1 MNVNII
7 KSVNIAYSWNPS
19 TCIYK
24 SNKYLK
30 NITGNSVT
38 EWDKILIFMDN
49 FSKQRQ
55 ILQQVKKANVTSTAS
70 IIWHDKIFF
79 FAYSSLSDH
88 ITIDNYY
95 HLLSSCKTKNNNI
108 K

>member
-7 KSVNIAYSWNPS
+7 ISVNIVYSWNPS

-24 SNKYLK
+24 NNKYLK
-30 NITGNSVT
+30 NITGNSVI

-55 ILQQVKKANVTSTAS
+55 IL
-70 IIWHDKIFF
+70 
-79 FAYSSLSDH
+79 
-88 ITIDNYY
+88 
-95 HLLSSCKTKNNNI
+95 
-108 K
+108 

>member
-7 KSVNIAYSWNPS
+7 ISVNIVYSWNPS

-24 SNKYLK
+24 NNKYLK

-55 ILQQVKKANVTSTAS
+55 ILQQVKKTNVTSTTS
-70 IIWHDKIFF
+70 IIWHDKKFF
-79 FAYSSLSDH
+79 LHIVLLAIILLLI
-88 ITIDNYY
+88 ITITCY
-95 HLLSSCKTKNNNI
+95 HHEKQKI
-108 K
+108 II